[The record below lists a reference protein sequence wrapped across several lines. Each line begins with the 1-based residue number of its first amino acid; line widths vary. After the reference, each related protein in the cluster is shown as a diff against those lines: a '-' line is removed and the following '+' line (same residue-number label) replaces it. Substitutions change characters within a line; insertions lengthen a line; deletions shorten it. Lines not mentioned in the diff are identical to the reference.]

1 MIAPGL
7 ERFAVS
13 VDELHHPPDNPR
25 KGNVDAITKSLERFG
40 QVRPVIA
47 LPDGTVVAGNH
58 VLRAI
63 EQLGWEQIAAV
74 KVELSEEDAQAY
86 LLADNRLSELGSY
99 ADEALAEILERV
111 AADHNLDGTGYE
123 EDEITKLLKRL
134 RPQAPDDFPD
144 IDDGLAT
151 KYTCPEC
158 QYQWG

>member
-7 ERFAVS
+7 EHFAVS

-58 VLRAI
+58 VLRAV

-74 KVELSEEDAQAY
+74 KVELSDEDAQA
-86 LLADNRLSELGSY
+86 
-99 ADEALAEILERV
+99 
-111 AADHNLDGTGYE
+111 
-123 EDEITKLLKRL
+123 
-134 RPQAPDDFPD
+134 
-144 IDDGLAT
+144 
-151 KYTCPEC
+151 
-158 QYQWG
+158 